1 MTGTLGSTRVT
12 VSGGSWGVRRAQF
25 GAAEVLVAESN
36 AAAGSL
42 TAALAAER
50 LIERT
55 SGGRTTSVILAT
67 GNSQI
72 TFLDALTRRADV
84 PWARV
89 SIFHM
94 DEYVGLP
101 VSHPASF
108 RRFLT
113 DHLVASVQPRAFH
126 GIDGNATS
134 LATEMRRYHALLA
147 ADPPSLCVMGIGEN
161 GHLAFNDPPADF
173 DTSEPIRVVELA
185 DASRRQQVGEGHFV
199 AIEDVPL
206 RAITLTIPTL
216 LAPERVLVLVPERRK
231 AEAVRSALTGP
242 VSPDCPASILQ
253 RSRGVTILV
262 DGDSASFLP

>member
-1 MTGTLGSTRVT
+1 MRAVRDMICMHSRHDLYAEATMTGTLGSTRET
-12 VSGGSWGVRRAQF
+12 VSAGSLGVRRAQF
-25 GAAEVLVAESN
+25 GAAEVLIAESN

-72 TFLDALTRRADV
+72 TFLEALTRRPDV
-84 PWARV
+84 PWARI

-101 VSHPASF
+101 ASHPASF

-134 LATEMRRYHALLA
+134 LATEQRCAVTMRCWRQ
-147 ADPPSLCVMGIGEN
+147 
-161 GHLAFNDPPADF
+161 
-173 DTSEPIRVVELA
+173 IRR
-185 DASRRQQVGEGHFV
+185 AS
-199 AIEDVPL
+199 A
-206 RAITLTIPTL
+206 
-216 LAPERVLVLVPERRK
+216 
-231 AEAVRSALTGP
+231 
-242 VSPDCPASILQ
+242 
-253 RSRGVTILV
+253 
-262 DGDSASFLP
+262 